1 LIIKHFRFSHLTIL
15 AVLFFISAQQVFAQ
29 GGGHEPIAKK
39 AGEAAVMDSM
49 YSAKQDEAGLL
60 SDSDKGFDNMFSP
73 MDLFTESELVSP
85 IPMEN
90 MKMNESH
97 SEHSGHQGT
106 QIKIA
111 EHERVTSSS
120 KGFGVGVGIT
130 LFAGM
135 VFAGLTIMR
144 PGEK

>member
-1 LIIKHFRFSHLTIL
+1 
-15 AVLFFISAQQVFAQ
+15 
-29 GGGHEPIAKK
+29 
-39 AGEAAVMDSM
+39 MDSM
-49 YSAKQDEAGLL
+49 YSAKEDESDLL
-60 SDSDKGFDNMFSP
+60 SDSNNGFDNMFSP
-73 MDLFTESELVSP
+73 MDLFTENELVSP

-97 SEHSGHQGT
+97 SEHSGHQET
-106 QIKIA
+106 QIEIA